1 MSGQDMRER
10 SHDFDAIKAR
20 VSIVEVIGKVV
31 PLKSKGGLYEGCCP
45 FHHEKTPS
53 FKVYADHYHCFGC
66 GAHGDAVD
74 FVAET
79 QNCTISEAIE
89 RLGAGDFKMDAPTRK
104 AISDREAQRAQDRQM
119 AIAKARQDW
128 AAAVEAP
135 AAHPYLVRKGIRPHF
150 ARYDPRPGRE
160 CLLIPV
166 YDRQGEIQSVQSIDA
181 DGGKMFQK
189 DAPMSGGRANFGIA
203 VGTSWICEGF
213 ATGASIY
220 ESIPDRVCV
229 AFSKDGVKAMAR
241 EFAEAGIPFAIAS
254 DRNAIADM
262 LAIGAELQVPVF
274 APPEPYDDFNDL
286 AKAEGHDAVG
296 AILRGAPLENKLAP
310 APTAPAAP
318 ERPTQSVQAASDDP
332 IDVWAKPQPP
342 ALPPGL
348 LPPLLERFA
357 VARARMIGCD
367 PGGIAMAALTV
378 CSAVIT
384 DRIKVKVKRNE
395 NWTESARLWT
405 MLIGDPSYKKS
416 PIMRAA
422 ASRVS
427 AMDAQMLRDFDKA
440 IAQWQRDTK
449 DGIEREQPR
458 ETRLRIEDIT
468 MEAAQEVCRNSPD
481 GILALQDELAGWFG
495 GIEKYSGGK
504 GGAKDRSF
512 WLRAFNGGEYAV
524 NRISRKSTLIDNLSI
539 SILGGIQPDAIR
551 RIMHDSVDDGL
562 IQRFLPVVLAP
573 ADLGVDEEMP
583 DVARE
588 YDELVERLH
597 ALAPPSNF
605 FGDVPLR
612 FTEEAMKVREDL
624 HRKYHAMVRSME
636 LVNKKVAAHFGK
648 YEGIFPRLCIIWHCI
663 ENINAD
669 ALPETISE
677 DTTTRAAAFMD
688 QYIRR
693 HANAFYGGVIGLS
706 EDHDTIQDVA
716 GYILAH
722 RVETVTMRTLQRGS
736 RAMRKLTR
744 QEGATIFEQLEAMG
758 WLEQANKRSD
768 APAWKVN
775 SRVHELFEAKANEE
789 RERRQEAKAAIAD
802 MIGAG
807 DE

>member
-1 MSGQDMRER
+1 MSGQDTRAR

-20 VSIVEVIGKVV
+20 INIVDVIGKVV
-31 PLKSKGGLYEGCCP
+31 PLKSKGGLHEGCCP

-66 GAHGDAVD
+66 GAHGDALD
-74 FVAET
+74 FVVET
-79 QNCTISEAIE
+79 QNCTIAEAIE

-104 AISDREAQRAQDRQM
+104 ACRDREVQRAQDRQQ
-119 AIAKARQDW
+119 AVAKARQDW
-128 AAAVEAP
+128 AAASEAP

-150 ARYDPRPGRE
+150 ARFDPRPGRGQ
-160 CLLIPV
+160 LLIPV
-166 YDRQGEIQSVQSIDA
+166 YDRHGEIQSVQTIDA
-181 DGGKMFQK
+181 EGGKMFQAN
-189 DAPMSGGRANFGIA
+189 APMLGGRANFGIA

-213 ATGASIY
+213 ATGASIH

-241 EFAEAGIPFAIAS
+241 EFAEAGIPFAIAA
-254 DRNAIADM
+254 DRNAIDDM

-274 APPEPYDDFNDL
+274 APPAPHDDFNDL
-286 AKAEGHDAVG
+286 AKADGHNAV
-296 AILRGAPLENKLAP
+296 IEVLRGAPLENRLSP
-310 APTAPAAP
+310 AAQPTAPAFAQASAP
-318 ERPTQSVQAASDDP
+318 DMASDDP
-332 IDVWAKPQPP
+332 IDVWAKPNPP

-367 PGGIAMAALTV
+367 PGGIAMAAITV

-422 ASRVS
+422 AARVS
-427 AMDAQMLRDFDKA
+427 AMDAQILRDFDKA
-440 IAQWQRDTK
+440 IVQWQRDTK
-449 DGIEREQPR
+449 EGIEREQPR

-481 GILALQDELAGWFG
+481 GILALQDELSGWFG

-588 YDELVERLH
+588 YDDLVERLH
-597 ALAPPSNF
+597 SISPPTNF
-605 FGDVPLR
+605 FGEVPLR
-612 FTEEAMKVREDL
+612 FTEEAMKVREAL
-624 HRKYHAMVRSME
+624 HRKYHGLVRSME
-636 LVNKKVAAHFGK
+636 QVNKKVAAHFGK
-648 YEGIFPRLCIIWHCI
+648 YEGIFPRLCIIWHVI
-663 ENINAD
+663 ENANAE
-669 ALPETISE
+669 ALPEFITE
-677 DTTTRAAAFMD
+677 DTTARVAAFMD

-706 EDHDTIQDVA
+706 EDQDTIQDVA
-716 GYILAH
+716 GYILANG
-722 RVETVTMRTLQRGS
+722 VETVTMRTLQRGS

-744 QEGATIFEQLEAMG
+744 QEGAVIFEQLEAMG
-758 WLEQANKRSD
+758 WLEQANRRTD
-768 APAWKVN
+768 APAWKVDP
-775 SRVHELFEAKANEE
+775 RVHELFTVKANEE
-789 RERRQEAKAAIAD
+789 RERRIEAKMAIAD
-802 MIGAG
+802 MIGMDG
-807 DE
+807 E